1 MAYSSTIQGG
11 CKSITLLLLP
21 AMKLQREGVHH
32 KKSHSGRIEI
42 KGFGS
47 KAHLGWAVA
56 EVDGHNRGIR
66 IEKNME
72 RNWSRVRAS
81 ITENPFL
88 GHTHMLSLTTRDGT
102 DITNPLKGSQLMV

>member
-66 IEKNME
+66 IEKNMIDKAE
-72 RNWSRVRAS
+72 IV
-81 ITENPFL
+81 
-88 GHTHMLSLTTRDGT
+88 
-102 DITNPLKGSQLMV
+102 KGDFTK

>member
-1 MAYSSTIQGG
+1 
-11 CKSITLLLLP
+11 
-21 AMKLQREGVHH
+21 MKLQREGVHH

-66 IEKNME
+66 IEKFREMKNYP
-72 RNWSRVRAS
+72 NISKCL
-81 ITENPFL
+81 INP
-88 GHTHMLSLTTRDGT
+88 
-102 DITNPLKGSQLMV
+102 